1 MSGNFRYD
9 VINFI
14 RQSIDEI
21 HDKAIHILEKIT
33 LDIDRSEII
42 KTQEM
47 IRNLLKTNFN
57 VINKPEIYAIFIY
70 LLIYD
75 GIKLTNFDELNSKFD
90 LLRLEKYKIYNS
102 ELVNNEIE
110 KIKIP
115 CACGQKVFYDNLY
128 LIFNYKKKIILGGC
142 CVQKLGIEQFDEE
155 LKNDKKKK
163 ENFKKN
169 YKKMTELEHI
179 IRTGYLVK
187 QITFDKVFYF
197 RKEKKLIINELKKRA
212 ERMEQLMEEIKL
224 LKAENTK
231 LKNRIRELENIENTE
246 NTEIKKCNCGNE
258 ISNPVYPRCWE
269 CEQKIPKKK
278 CRLCPK
284 KIPLNAKYDL
294 CFKCKD

>member
-1 MSGNFRYD
+1 MCENFRYD
-9 VINFI
+9 VVNFI
-14 RQSIDEI
+14 RQTIDEI
-21 HDKAIHILEKIT
+21 HGKVLYILEKIK
-33 LDIDRSEII
+33 IDVDRLEII
-42 KTQEM
+42 KNQEL
-47 IRNLLKTNFN
+47 IRNLLKTEYN
-57 VINKPEIYAIFIY
+57 ITNKPEIYAIFIY
-70 LLIYD
+70 LLIYE

-102 ELVNNEIE
+102 ELVNKEME
-110 KIKIP
+110 KLKIP

-128 LIFNYKKKIILGGC
+128 LIFNRNKKIVLGGC

-169 YKKMTELEHI
+169 YKKMIELEQK
-179 IRTGYLVK
+179 IRTGYLQK
-187 QITFDKVFYF
+187 KMNFDIVFYF

-212 ERMEQLMEEIKL
+212 ERMEKLMEEIKL

-231 LKNRIRELENIENTE
+231 LKNRIKELEKTE
-246 NTEIKKCNCGNE
+246 TTVKKCNCGKE
-258 ISNPVYPRCWE
+258 ISNPVYQRCWE

-284 KIPLNAKYDL
+284 QIPLDKNYDL
-294 CFKCKD
+294 CFNCRF